1 MALRAAL
8 ETISQWRVTLAAA
21 AHVAYVADKPLRRQL
36 RWAIV
41 LYVAS
46 VALFAAVCGVLHLT
60 IMLLSR
66 L

>member
-1 MALRAAL
+1 MGLRAAL
-8 ETISQWRVTLAAA
+8 EKISRQRVTLAAA
-21 AHVAYVADKPLRRQL
+21 ALVAYVTDKPLRRQL

-60 IMLLSR
+60 IMLFSTL
-66 L
+66 